1 MTEKPRSK
9 DPELSQYES
18 EEDFVPQKERPDE
31 AMSDVDATLDG
42 NEEADDRVRI
52 EQPDGQRAPRASSGP
67 AKPAPRASSG
77 PAKPG
82 PRAPHD

>member
-18 EEDFVPQKERPDE
+18 EEDFSEEDYVPQKQRPDD

-42 NEEADDRVRI
+42 NENADDRVRI
-52 EQPDGQRAPRASSGP
+52 EQPDGQPAPRASSGP
-67 AKPAPRASSG
+67 AKPAPRA
-77 PAKPG
+77 
-82 PRAPHD
+82 PHD